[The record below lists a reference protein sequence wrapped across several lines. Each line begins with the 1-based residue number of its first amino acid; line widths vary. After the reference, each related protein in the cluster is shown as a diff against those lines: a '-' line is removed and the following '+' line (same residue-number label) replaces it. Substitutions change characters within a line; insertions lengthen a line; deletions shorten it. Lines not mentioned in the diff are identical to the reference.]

1 MCLPYMVADNLRR
14 QWFTLVLETNC
25 IRQPSR
31 SLGQMIISHWHHEPM
46 GSCWHPWA
54 HLQGLYN
61 YTDLKVV
68 MHAFENGL
76 ASSQVSNHKVAR
88 LISHNHL
95 LFQGNWFVVKT
106 TIL

>member
-1 MCLPYMVADNLRR
+1 MVADNLRR
-14 QWFTLVLETNC
+14 QWFTLMLETNV
-25 IRQPSR
+25 RQPSR
-31 SLGQMIISHWHHEPM
+31 SLAHTISHWH
-46 GSCWHPWA
+46 PWT

-68 MHAFENGL
+68 MHVFENGL
-76 ASSQVSNHKVAR
+76 ASSQVSNHKVAK

-95 LFQGNWFVVKT
+95 LFHGNCFVVKT

>member
-1 MCLPYMVADNLRR
+1 MVADNLRR
-14 QWFTLVLETNC
+14 QWFTLTLETN

-31 SLGQMIISHWHHEPM
+31 SLAHTIFH
-46 GSCWHPWA
+46 WHPWT
-54 HLQGLYN
+54 HLQGLYT

-76 ASSQVSNHKVAR
+76 ASSQVSNHKVAK

-95 LFQGNWFVVKT
+95 LFQGNCFVVKT
-106 TIL
+106 IIL